1 MLIVPLITF
10 AASSIELL
18 ISEPRCHILVFNFF
32 DSFQK
37 ECIEMLAGRKVTLP
51 GCILQEIYMI
61 GLLNCVLPLLVFI

>member
-18 ISEPRCHILVFNFF
+18 ISEPRCHIMVFNFF
-32 DSFQK
+32 DSLQK
-37 ECIEMLAGRKVTLP
+37 ECIKILACREVTLP
-51 GCILQEIYMI
+51 GCILQEIHVI

>member
-32 DSFQK
+32 YSVQK
-37 ECIEMLAGRKVTLP
+37 ECIEMLAGREVTLP
-51 GCILQEIYMI
+51 GCVLQEIHVI
-61 GLLNCVLPLLVFI
+61 DLLNCVLPLLVFI

>member
-32 DSFQK
+32 DSVQE
-37 ECIEMLAGRKVTLP
+37 ECIEMLAGREVTLP
-51 GCILQEIYMI
+51 GCILQEIHMI
-61 GLLNCVLPLLVFI
+61 GLMNCVLPLLIFI